1 MRKKKSVKINY
12 FYNLIYNLLT
22 LLLPLLTTP
31 YLSRVLGVENI
42 GIYGFTN
49 SIVTYFVLFGCLG
62 TTLYGQ
68 REIAYVQD
76 DKEKQSKV
84 FYEIFFVKLISMF
97 ISILLYGFSFCLD
110 GTLSLYYQI
119 LLIYLVAN
127 VFDISWYLQGI
138 EEFDKT
144 VIRNLIV
151 KVLSIILIFVLV
163 KKADDLWIYFTIFA
177 GSELL
182 GNITMWIY
190 VPKYLNKPNFKKLNL
205 KNHLKPILMLFIPQ
219 IAIKVY
225 TVLDKTMIGVI
236 SGNMND
242 VGFYEQGQNIVRA
255 LIVIITA
262 YGTVMASRIAYT
274 YKNSDKKETINY
286 LKSSFRFSWLLGIP
300 LMLGTIAVADK
311 LVPWFFGD
319 GYDPVSNII
328 KFTSPLII
336 AIGLNNVLGMQYL
349 VPIGRQKDFTTAVVI
364 GALSN
369 FVLNNILIR
378 LFGTIGAV
386 IASVLAETIILI
398 YELYVTRKEFNWLM
412 IFNGIFKYLIAGIIM
427 FIVIYNIEL
436 HLGVSL
442 LNTFIVFIIGVITYF
457 IMLLLLRD
465 SYILDNLNI
474 LLKKVKR

>member
-31 YLSRVLGVENI
+31 YLSRVLRVENI

-110 GTLSLYYQI
+110 GKLSLYYQI

-163 KKADDLWIYFTIFA
+163 KKPDDLWIYFTIFA

-205 KNHLKPILMLFIPQ
+205 KKHLKPILMLFIPQ

-274 YKNSDKKETINY
+274 YKNSDKKETIKY

-319 GYDPVSNII
+319 GYAPVSNII

>member
-177 GSELL
+177 SSELL

-205 KNHLKPILMLFIPQ
+205 KKHLKPILMLFIPQ

-274 YKNSDKKETINY
+274 YKNSDKKETIKY

>member
-31 YLSRVLGVENI
+31 YLSRVLRVENI

-163 KKADDLWIYFTIFA
+163 KKPDDLWIYFTIFA

-205 KNHLKPILMLFIPQ
+205 KKHLKPILMLFIPQ

-274 YKNSDKKETINY
+274 YKNSDKKKTIKY

>member
-163 KKADDLWIYFTIFA
+163 KKTDDLWIYFTIFA

-274 YKNSDKKETINY
+274 YKNSDKKETIKY

-412 IFNGIFKYLIAGIIM
+412 IFNGVFKYLIAGIIM

>member
-97 ISILLYGFSFCLD
+97 ISILLYGFSFCID

-163 KKADDLWIYFTIFA
+163 KKTDDLWIYFTIFA

-205 KNHLKPILMLFIPQ
+205 KKHLKPILMLFIPQ

-274 YKNSDKKETINY
+274 YKNSDKKETIKY

-412 IFNGIFKYLIAGIIM
+412 IFNGVFKYLIAGIIM

>member
-163 KKADDLWIYFTIFA
+163 KKTDDLWIYFTIFA

-190 VPKYLNKPNFKKLNL
+190 VPKYLNKPNFKRLNL
-205 KNHLKPILMLFIPQ
+205 KRHLKPILMLFIPQ

-274 YKNSDKKETINY
+274 YKNSDKKETIKY

-412 IFNGIFKYLIAGIIM
+412 IFNGVFKYLIAGIIM

>member
-163 KKADDLWIYFTIFA
+163 KKPDDLWIYFTIFA

-205 KNHLKPILMLFIPQ
+205 KKHLKPILMLFIPQ

-274 YKNSDKKETINY
+274 YKNSDKKETIKY

-319 GYDPVSNII
+319 GYDPVSNTI

>member
-177 GSELL
+177 SSELL

-205 KNHLKPILMLFIPQ
+205 KKHLKPILMLFIPQ

-274 YKNSDKKETINY
+274 YKNSDKKETIKY

-412 IFNGIFKYLIAGIIM
+412 IFNGVFKYLIAGIIM

>member
-163 KKADDLWIYFTIFA
+163 KKPDDLWIYFTIFA

-205 KNHLKPILMLFIPQ
+205 KRHLKPILMLFIPQ

-274 YKNSDKKETINY
+274 YKNSDKKKTIKY

>member
-163 KKADDLWIYFTIFA
+163 KKPDDLWIYFTIFA

-205 KNHLKPILMLFIPQ
+205 KKHLKPILMLFIPQ

-274 YKNSDKKETINY
+274 YKNSDKKETIKY

-412 IFNGIFKYLIAGIIM
+412 IFNGVFKYLIAGIIM
-427 FIVIYNIEL
+427 FIVIYNGDHTIR
-436 HLGVSL
+436 H
-442 LNTFIVFIIGVITYF
+442 
-457 IMLLLLRD
+457 RW
-465 SYILDNLNI
+465 
-474 LLKKVKR
+474 

>member
-163 KKADDLWIYFTIFA
+163 KKTDDLWIYFTIFA

-190 VPKYLNKPNFKKLNL
+190 VPKYLNKPNFKKINL
-205 KNHLKPILMLFIPQ
+205 KKHLKPILMLFIPQ

-274 YKNSDKKETINY
+274 YKNSDKKETIKY

-412 IFNGIFKYLIAGIIM
+412 IFNGVFKYLIAGIIM

>member
-163 KKADDLWIYFTIFA
+163 KKPDDLWIYFTIFA

-205 KNHLKPILMLFIPQ
+205 KKHLKPILMLFIPQ

-274 YKNSDKKETINY
+274 YKNSDKKETIKY

-319 GYDPVSNII
+319 GYAPVSNII

-412 IFNGIFKYLIAGIIM
+412 IFNGVFKYLIAGIIM

>member
-97 ISILLYGFSFCLD
+97 ISILLYGFSFCID

-163 KKADDLWIYFTIFA
+163 KKTDDLWIYFTIFA
-177 GSELL
+177 VSELL

-205 KNHLKPILMLFIPQ
+205 KKHLKPILMLFIPQ

-274 YKNSDKKETINY
+274 YKNSDKKETIKY

-412 IFNGIFKYLIAGIIM
+412 IFNGIIKYLIAGIIM

>member
-31 YLSRVLGVENI
+31 YLSRVLRVENI

-49 SIVTYFVLFGCLG
+49 SNVTYFVLFGCLG

-110 GTLSLYYQI
+110 GKLSLYYQI

-163 KKADDLWIYFTIFA
+163 KKPDDLWIYFTIFA

-205 KNHLKPILMLFIPQ
+205 KKHLKPILMLFIPQ

>member
-163 KKADDLWIYFTIFA
+163 KKPDDLWIYFTIFA

-205 KNHLKPILMLFIPQ
+205 KKHLKPILMLFIPQ

-274 YKNSDKKETINY
+274 YKNSDKKETIKY

-412 IFNGIFKYLIAGIIM
+412 IFNGVFKYLIAGIIM

-442 LNTFIVFIIGVITYF
+442 LNTFIVFINGVITYF

>member
-163 KKADDLWIYFTIFA
+163 KKTDDLWIYFTIFA

-205 KNHLKPILMLFIPQ
+205 KKHLKPILMLFIPQ

-412 IFNGIFKYLIAGIIM
+412 IFNGVFKYLIAGIIM

>member
-177 GSELL
+177 SSELL

-190 VPKYLNKPNFKKLNL
+190 VPKYLNKPNFKRLNL
-205 KNHLKPILMLFIPQ
+205 KRHLKPILMLFIPQ

-274 YKNSDKKETINY
+274 YKNSDKKETIKY

-369 FVLNNILIR
+369 FILNNILIR

-412 IFNGIFKYLIAGIIM
+412 IFNGVFKYLIAGIIM
-427 FIVIYNIEL
+427 FIIIYNVEL

>member
-163 KKADDLWIYFTIFA
+163 KKPDDLWIYFTIFA

-205 KNHLKPILMLFIPQ
+205 KKHLKPILMLFIPQ

-274 YKNSDKKETINY
+274 YKNSDKKETIKY

-442 LNTFIVFIIGVITYF
+442 LNTFIVFINGVITYF

>member
-163 KKADDLWIYFTIFA
+163 KKPDDLWIYFTIFA

-205 KNHLKPILMLFIPQ
+205 KKHLKPILMLFIPQ

-274 YKNSDKKETINY
+274 YKNSDKKETIKY

-412 IFNGIFKYLIAGIIM
+412 IFNGVFKYLIAGIIM

>member
-163 KKADDLWIYFTIFA
+163 KKPDDLWIYFTIFA

-205 KNHLKPILMLFIPQ
+205 KKHLKPILMLFIPQ

-274 YKNSDKKETINY
+274 YKNSDKKETIKY

-369 FVLNNILIR
+369 FILNNILIR

>member
-163 KKADDLWIYFTIFA
+163 KKTDDLWIYFTIFA
-177 GSELL
+177 VSELL

-205 KNHLKPILMLFIPQ
+205 KKHLKPILMLFIPQ

-274 YKNSDKKETINY
+274 YKNSDKKETIKY

-398 YELYVTRKEFNWLM
+398 YELYVTRKEFNCLM

>member
-110 GTLSLYYQI
+110 GTLNLYYQI

-163 KKADDLWIYFTIFA
+163 KKPDDLWIYFTIFA

-274 YKNSDKKETINY
+274 YKNSDKKETIQY

-412 IFNGIFKYLIAGIIM
+412 IFNGVFKYLIAGIIM

>member
-110 GTLSLYYQI
+110 GKLSLYYQI

-163 KKADDLWIYFTIFA
+163 KKPDDLWIYFTIFA

-205 KNHLKPILMLFIPQ
+205 KKHLKPILMLFIPQ

>member
-163 KKADDLWIYFTIFA
+163 KKPDDLWIYFTIFA

-205 KNHLKPILMLFIPQ
+205 KKHLKPILMLFIPQ

-274 YKNSDKKETINY
+274 YKNSDKKETIKY

>member
-97 ISILLYGFSFCLD
+97 ISILLYGFSFCID

-163 KKADDLWIYFTIFA
+163 KKTDDLWIYFTIFA

-190 VPKYLNKPNFKKLNL
+190 VPKYLNKTNFKKLNL
-205 KNHLKPILMLFIPQ
+205 KKHLKPILMLFIPQ

-274 YKNSDKKETINY
+274 YKNSDKKETIKY

-412 IFNGIFKYLIAGIIM
+412 IFNGVFKYLIAGIIM

>member
-163 KKADDLWIYFTIFA
+163 KKPDDLWIYFTIFA

-205 KNHLKPILMLFIPQ
+205 KKHLKPILMLFIPQ

>member
-177 GSELL
+177 SSELL

-190 VPKYLNKPNFKKLNL
+190 VPKYLNKPNFKRLNL
-205 KNHLKPILMLFIPQ
+205 KRHLKPILMLFIPQ

-236 SGNMND
+236 SGNMNY

-369 FVLNNILIR
+369 FILNNILIR

>member
-31 YLSRVLGVENI
+31 YLSRVLRVENI

-163 KKADDLWIYFTIFA
+163 KKPDDLWIYFTIFA

-205 KNHLKPILMLFIPQ
+205 KKHLKPILMLFIPQ

-274 YKNSDKKETINY
+274 YKNSDKKETIKY

-412 IFNGIFKYLIAGIIM
+412 IFNGVFKYLIAGIIM

-442 LNTFIVFIIGVITYF
+442 LNTFIVFINGVITYF

>member
-163 KKADDLWIYFTIFA
+163 KKTDDLWIYFTIFA
-177 GSELL
+177 SSELL

-205 KNHLKPILMLFIPQ
+205 KKHLKPILMLFIPQ

-274 YKNSDKKETINY
+274 YKNSDKKETIKY

-412 IFNGIFKYLIAGIIM
+412 IFNGVFKYLIAGIIM

>member
-31 YLSRVLGVENI
+31 YLSRVLRVENI

-163 KKADDLWIYFTIFA
+163 KKPDDLWIYFTIFA

-205 KNHLKPILMLFIPQ
+205 KKHLKPILMLFIPQ

-274 YKNSDKKETINY
+274 YKNSDKKETIKY

-442 LNTFIVFIIGVITYF
+442 LNTFIVFINGVITYF

>member
-49 SIVTYFVLFGCLG
+49 SNVTYFVLFGCLG

-110 GTLSLYYQI
+110 GKLSLYYQI

-163 KKADDLWIYFTIFA
+163 KKPDDLWIYFTIFA

-205 KNHLKPILMLFIPQ
+205 KKHLKPILMLFIPQ

-274 YKNSDKKETINY
+274 YKNSDKKETIKY

>member
-163 KKADDLWIYFTIFA
+163 KKTDDLWIYFTIFA

-190 VPKYLNKPNFKKLNL
+190 VPKYLNKPNFKKINL
-205 KNHLKPILMLFIPQ
+205 KRHLKPILMLFIPQ

-274 YKNSDKKETINY
+274 YKNSDKKETIKY

-412 IFNGIFKYLIAGIIM
+412 IFNGVFKYLIAGIIM

>member
-163 KKADDLWIYFTIFA
+163 KKPDDLWIYFTIFA
-177 GSELL
+177 VSELL

-190 VPKYLNKPNFKKLNL
+190 VPKYLNKPNFKKINL
-205 KNHLKPILMLFIPQ
+205 KKHLKPILMLFIPQ

-274 YKNSDKKETINY
+274 YKNSDKKETIKY

-412 IFNGIFKYLIAGIIM
+412 IFNGVFKYLIAGIIM

>member
-97 ISILLYGFSFCLD
+97 ISILLYGFSFCID

-163 KKADDLWIYFTIFA
+163 KKTDDLWIYFTIFA
-177 GSELL
+177 VSELL

-205 KNHLKPILMLFIPQ
+205 KKHLKPILMLFIPQ

-262 YGTVMASRIAYT
+262 YGIVMASRIAYT
-274 YKNSDKKETINY
+274 YKNSDKKETIKY

-412 IFNGIFKYLIAGIIM
+412 IFNGIIKYLIAGIIM

>member
-110 GTLSLYYQI
+110 GKLSLYYQI

-163 KKADDLWIYFTIFA
+163 KKPDDLWIYFTIFA

-205 KNHLKPILMLFIPQ
+205 KKHLKPILMLFIPQ

-274 YKNSDKKETINY
+274 YKNSDKKETIKY

-319 GYDPVSNII
+319 GYAPVSNII

-412 IFNGIFKYLIAGIIM
+412 IFNGVFKYLIAGIIM

>member
-163 KKADDLWIYFTIFA
+163 KKPDDLWIYFTIFA

-205 KNHLKPILMLFIPQ
+205 KKHLKPILMLFIPQ

-274 YKNSDKKETINY
+274 YKNSDKKETIKY
-286 LKSSFRFSWLLGIP
+286 LKSSFRCSWLLGIP

-412 IFNGIFKYLIAGIIM
+412 IFNGVFKYLIAGIIM

>member
-190 VPKYLNKPNFKKLNL
+190 VPKYLNKPNFKRLNL
-205 KNHLKPILMLFIPQ
+205 KRHLKPILMLFIPQ

-274 YKNSDKKETINY
+274 YKNSDKKETIKY

>member
-163 KKADDLWIYFTIFA
+163 KKPDDLWIYFTIFA

-205 KNHLKPILMLFIPQ
+205 KKHLKPILMLFIPQ

-274 YKNSDKKETINY
+274 YKNSDKKETIKY

-319 GYDPVSNII
+319 GYAPVSNII

>member
-163 KKADDLWIYFTIFA
+163 KKPDDLWIYFTIFA

-205 KNHLKPILMLFIPQ
+205 KKHLKPILMLFIPQ

-274 YKNSDKKETINY
+274 YKNSDKKKTIKY

>member
-49 SIVTYFVLFGCLG
+49 SNVTYFVLFGCLG

-110 GTLSLYYQI
+110 GKLSLYYQI

-163 KKADDLWIYFTIFA
+163 KKPDDLWIYFTIFA

-205 KNHLKPILMLFIPQ
+205 KRHLKPILMLFIPQ

-274 YKNSDKKETINY
+274 YKNSDKKETIKY